1 MINIFLGNDVNW
13 QTHIFEVRDG
23 SIEVEFLDIYRR
35 KRGLRDKDCV
45 FGEKFDR
52 LNSAVG
58 VFLSPE

>member
-13 QTHIFEVRDG
+13 QARIFEVRDG
-23 SIEVEFLDIYRR
+23 SIEVECFDIYCRN
-35 KRGLRDKDCV
+35 RGLRDKDCV
-45 FGEKFDR
+45 FEEKFDR